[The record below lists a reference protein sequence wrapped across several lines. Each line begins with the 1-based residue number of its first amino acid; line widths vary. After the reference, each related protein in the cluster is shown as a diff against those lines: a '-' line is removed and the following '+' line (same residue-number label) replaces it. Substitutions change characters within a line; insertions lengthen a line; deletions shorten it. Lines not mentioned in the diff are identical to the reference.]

1 MRISRYFDRSS
12 RSSTRGIRGFLF
24 ASLLLCLLLVFCI
37 GSARAQNSRKDDL
50 VINARGVPVA
60 GASVA
65 VCTQPANTSTA
76 PCSPLALIYSDPG
89 LTQAL
94 ANPTT
99 SDGLRNYFFYAS
111 PGRYTIQIYGPGVG
125 TRVVPDVILPND
137 PASAASN
144 VRALNYIGIDMAAP
158 VIPALTP
165 QGGGSLANAQ
175 YFVRV
180 TAVDATGGETLASPA
195 QSITLSGSNG
205 TINSSWAA
213 ATGAAS
219 YNVYRATSAEQA
231 ANTWHKFSASAGA
244 AGTFSDAGASGA
256 FPSSLPAVTTAAN
269 GKLTAGG
276 AAGVNNFF
284 DTITMTA
291 LAPPATPSVGKGI
304 VYFKTSTKLLCSK
317 DDTGV
322 ESCVGGGSAWS
333 ALTNPGAN
341 LSLSMGAFTS
351 TFTHNSGTT
360 PGTQW
365 SFADTWNLSS
375 YTGPWW
381 KANITDTS
389 SNANA
394 EFFSWQIGG
403 VEKIGGR
410 KDGSLLAFDVKNLSG
425 TSFFSPSH
433 VEVACNTSL
442 TPNCRTLAAG
452 NNVTLTDGGA
462 GGSLTLAVS
471 GTVVDT
477 TSTQSITGTKTF
489 NTDVPLGS
497 GNSIG
502 VSVTNET
509 STGTT
514 LNRLV
519 KLITTNCPAS
529 TACAV
534 IAATTDTNGVIGIVR
549 AGAGI
554 TGSASVAVAGEVL
567 CLTDN
572 AATAGNYVQIGT
584 TTAGACKDAGA
595 TFPAAGQVVGRFLTG
610 GGIGTNQTVLLFSPQ
625 R

>member
-1 MRISRYFDRSS
+1 MRR
-12 RSSTRGIRGFLF
+12 LV
-24 ASLLLCLLLVFCI
+24 LLAAIMAAGMGV
-37 GSARAQNSRKDDL
+37 AQAQNSRKDDL
-50 VINARGVPVA
+50 VINARGLPVA

-65 VCTQPANTSTA
+65 VCTQPANTSTT
-76 PCSPLALIYSDPG
+76 PCSPLALIYSDPA

-99 SDGLRNYFFYAS
+99 SDGLGNYFFYAA
-111 PGRYTIQIYGPGVG
+111 PGRYTIQIYGTGLT
-125 TRVVPDVILPND
+125 TRVIPDVILPND

-144 VRALNYIGIDMAAP
+144 LRALNYIGIDMAAP
-158 VIPALTP
+158 AIPTLT
-165 QGGGSLANAQ
+165 QAAAGSLANVQ

-195 QSITLSGSNG
+195 QSITLSGTNG

-213 ATGAAS
+213 VTGAAS

-231 ANTWHKFSASAGA
+231 ANTWHKFSAPGASFSDAGA
-244 AGTFSDAGASGA
+244 AGT

-304 VYFKTSTKLLCSK
+304 AYFKTSTKLLCSK

-322 ESCVGGGSAWS
+322 ESCTGGGGGSSAWS

-351 TFTHNSGTT
+351 TFASNSGTT

-365 SFADTWNLSS
+365 SFADTWNLAS
-375 YTGPWW
+375 YMGPWW

-394 EFFSWQIGG
+394 EFFSWQVGG

-425 TSFFSPSH
+425 TSFFSLSH
-433 VEVACNTSL
+433 VEVSCNTVL

-462 GGSLTLAVS
+462 GGSLTIAVS

-477 TSTQSITGTKTF
+477 TSTQTITGTKTF
-489 NTDVPLGS
+489 NTDIPLGS

-502 VSVTNET
+502 ASVTNET
-509 STGTT
+509 TIGTT
-514 LNRLV
+514 LNRLA
-519 KLITTNCPAS
+519 KLSTTNCPAS
-529 TACAV
+529 TACAL
-534 IAATTDTNGVIGIVR
+534 IAATTDTNGIIGVVR

-584 TTAGACKDAGA
+584 VTSGACKDAGA
-595 TFPAAGQVVGRFLTG
+595 MFPAAGQVVGRFLTG
-610 GGIGTNQTVLLFSPQ
+610 GALGTNQTVLLFSPQ